1 MQQTSHRSNS
11 MARRI
16 MLVPISTG
24 VGLTSVSVGL
34 VRALEQKAVK
44 VNFFKPIAQPR
55 SGETGPEKSTQIVT
69 QGSPINPPTPF
80 ALDYAEQMIGD
91 GKGDDLLEEIVERFE
106 NTISNDEVA
115 IIEGMVPTRR
125 QPYAGRVNREI
136 AQTLG
141 AEIVFILTPGN
152 DSNDQI
158 EDKLEIAAGYYGGVG
173 HARVLGCIFNKVN
186 APLDEEGRARA
197 DLVDSHNPDALENE
211 VNRLAS
217 LPIFRKH
224 PFMLLGSIPWDF
236 ELVAPR
242 VKDLSAYLKAEV
254 LNEGDMVHRRLRRV
268 TFCARTVSN
277 ILNHFTPGALLVT
290 PGDRSDV
297 LVAACLSAM
306 NGTKI
311 GAILLT
317 GGFKPEPRIMTLC
330 EQAMATGLPI
340 LCTEADTWRTS
351 LLLHNFNM
359 EVPCDDI
366 QRIDKVKHHNAS
378 FIDSDWLDTLAKSVG
393 KTRKM
398 SPPAFRYLLT
408 DKARH
413 ANKTVVLPEGNEPRT
428 IKAAAI
434 CGMRGIAKT
443 VLLGDKEEILRI
455 AMQQGVELNEN
466 VTIVEPHLVLQ
477 DYVDPMV
484 EIRKAKGLTE
494 VVALEQLQDN
504 VVLGTM
510 MLEQGVVDGLVS
522 GAVNTTANT
531 IRPPLQLIKTAPGSS
546 LVSSVFFMLLPD
558 QVLVYGDCAI
568 NPDPTA
574 EQLADIAIQSADSA
588 AAFGIEPRVAMI
600 SYSTGTSGTGA
611 DVEKV
616 REATKLAQQKRPDLV
631 IDGPLQYDA
640 AIMENV
646 ALKKAPNSPVAGKAT
661 VFIFPDLNT
670 GNTTYKAVQRSAD
683 LISIG
688 PMLQGMRKPVND
700 LSRGA
705 LVDDI
710 VYTIALTAIQAEQ
723 VANLK

>member
-1 MQQTSHRSNS
+1 MS
-11 MARRI
+11 RRI
-16 MLVPISTG
+16 MLIPISTG

-55 SGETGPEKSTQIVT
+55 KNDIGPEKSTVIVQ
-69 QGSPINPPTPF
+69 QGSTITPPIPF
-80 ALDYAEQMIGD
+80 ELSYAEQMIGD
-91 GKGDDLLEEIVERFE
+91 GKGNDLLEEIVERFE
-106 NTISNDEVA
+106 SSISDEEVA
-115 IIEGMVPTRR
+115 VIEGMVPTRL

-141 AEIVFILTPGN
+141 AEIVFVLTPGN
-152 DSNDQI
+152 LSNDQL
-158 EDKLEIAAGYYGGVG
+158 EDRLEIASGNYGGID
-173 HARVLGCIFNKVN
+173 HSRVLGCIFNKVN

-197 DLVDSHNPDALENE
+197 DLVEQYEAEALENE
-211 VNRLAS
+211 MNRLAS
-217 LPIFRKH
+217 LAIFRKH
-224 PFMLLGSIPWDF
+224 PFMLLGAIPWDF
-236 ELVAPR
+236 DLVAPR
-242 VKDLSAYLKAEV
+242 VADLSKYLKAKII
-254 LNEGDMVHRRLRRV
+254 NEGDMAHRRLRRG

-277 ILNHFTPGALLVT
+277 ILNYFTPGALLVT

-306 NGTKI
+306 NGTKL

-317 GGFKPEPRIMTLC
+317 GGFQPEPRIMTLC
-330 EQAMATGLPI
+330 QQAMETGLPI
-340 LCTEADTWRTS
+340 LTTDADTWRTS

-359 EVPCDDI
+359 EVPSDDE
-366 QRIDKVKHHNAS
+366 QRIEKVKEHNAAN
-378 FIDSDWLDTLAKSVG
+378 IDPEWLDSLAKDVA
-393 KTRKM
+393 KTRKL
-398 SPPAFRYLLT
+398 SPPAFRFLLT
-408 DKARH
+408 DLARQ
-413 ANKTVVLPEGNEPRT
+413 ANKTIVLPEGNEPRT

-434 CGMRGIAKT
+434 CGERGIAKT
-443 VLLGDKEEILRI
+443 ILLGDQEEIERI
-455 AMQQGVELNEN
+455 AQQQGVVLNKN
-466 VTIVEPHLVLQ
+466 VVIKNPVDIQ
-477 DYVDPMV
+477 DDYVEQMV
-484 EIRKAKGLTE
+484 QLRKNKGLTP
-494 VVALEQLQDN
+494 VVAKEQLQDN

-510 MLEQGVVDGLVS
+510 MLAEDEVDGLVS

-531 IRPPLQLIKTAPGSS
+531 IRPPLQLIKTAPGAS
-546 LVSSVFFMLLPD
+546 LVSSVFFMLLPE

-600 SYSTGTSGTGA
+600 SYSTGESGQGA

-616 REATKLAQQKRPDLV
+616 REATKIAQEKRPDLE

-646 ALKKAPNSPVAGKAT
+646 ARKKAPNSKVAGKAT
-661 VFIFPDLNT
+661 VFVFPDLNT

-683 LISIG
+683 LVSIG

-705 LVDDI
+705 LVEDI
-710 VYTIALTAIQAEQ
+710 VYTIALTAIQSKQLSEQ
-723 VANLK
+723 